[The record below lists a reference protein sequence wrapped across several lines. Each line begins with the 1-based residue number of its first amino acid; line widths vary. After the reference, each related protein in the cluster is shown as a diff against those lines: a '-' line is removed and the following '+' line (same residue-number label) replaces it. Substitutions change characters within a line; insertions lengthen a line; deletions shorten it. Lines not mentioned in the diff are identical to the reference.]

1 MHQVNWWGNQCG
13 LRVSRLPTPFQ
24 PWALWAGAAE
34 RNCLRRQSQ
43 LLLTH
48 GGRKTA
54 CLKSSRVSPNRLSAC
69 LLYSVS
75 WPTTRLTHTAPF
87 NPVFLLISIT
97 QAGHTQELFPWRGR
111 VTPFLPVSWAIT
123 PALPGAQ
130 PLLPLAS
137 TLLSL
142 SLRGFTKY
150 LCCLE
155 KQVLLISAWDFVLES
170 DSLPQLPFLP
180 YQSYS

>member
-1 MHQVNWWGNQCG
+1 MKGKSDPIPACFVGH
-13 LRVSRLPTPFQ
+13 RVLV
-24 PWALWAGAAE
+24 A
-34 RNCLRRQSQ
+34 
-43 LLLTH
+43 
-48 GGRKTA
+48 
-54 CLKSSRVSPNRLSAC
+54 
-69 LLYSVS
+69 
-75 WPTTRLTHTAPF
+75 
-87 NPVFLLISIT
+87 
-97 QAGHTQELFPWRGR
+97 
-111 VTPFLPVSWAIT
+111 